1 MNISK
6 SEFKCVNC
14 GAILNK
20 GIILCPY
27 CKTSYPLKK
36 KKVEAERPPERPGKH
51 PVKQPVERR
60 VKIPPEPLIK
70 PPVEHKVKSLP
81 ERPIKR
87 PIKRPTE
94 VPAERSK
101 KVPYSIGK
109 IGEIENSAS
118 RNTIFLGILIAR
130 IIMGFLIFS
139 DIQLHYLRAVFSSGF
154 LILIPGLLIMLMLKI
169 RKISGWEYLIYT
181 IGLSVAFLIFGG
193 LFVNL
198 VFPLIGIDRPLTLIP
213 LFASFDVFL
222 FVSWIVACRRN
233 KDVSF
238 EIKLPE
244 LNLTDKVFSI
254 IPVVFPVLSTLGAIT
269 LNNDGSNYLTMIMI
283 GGIVVYFFF
292 LILFR
297 KKLNHNVYPWG
308 ILMISI
314 ALLLCNS
321 LRSWHLTGGD
331 ISLEYYV
338 FQLTKSM
345 SHWSPSQ
352 FVDPYN
358 TCLSITILP
367 TVLSNFLNIG
377 GEYIYKVIFPVI
389 FSFSV
394 IGLYLLMKKYMKTV
408 PSLLSIFFFVT
419 QLPFLLWITAIA
431 RQEIALYFF
440 ILFLL
445 VIFNNDF
452 EPGIKETLF
461 LILGF
466 SLIVS
471 HYSTAYIT
479 LFLVTFAF
487 IASFFIR
494 KFIFRW
500 NRHLQKRKKRIAPFK
515 AAGSRYFVP
524 LRLIFLLLLFAFLWY
539 SVFTQTAA
547 SLNQILENNI
557 NNIKEE
563 YKSSSVRDAFSIDPF
578 SNIYITTEKDVIDY
592 SEYTLATYS
601 DMENIDLYG
610 PDEFEGYDVSPAPT
624 VINPISNDL
633 IYNIMLITQKVITTI
648 FKLSFFIGT
657 IYILIILFMRRI
669 KVELI
674 DIELKIK
681 MKTTDIEVQMIDIE
695 YLSLIIGSII
705 ILFVIIL
712 VPFISLEYNFERLYL
727 QTLYIL
733 ILPALLGMKLILLP
747 FKKIKADMFIIL
759 LIIVFYFLY
768 NTGFTTQ
775 IVGGEPSEI
784 LNNYGT
790 LYAQDYTHDS
800 EVKSIEWLSLN
811 RDKDSLIYVD
821 KASERKLMAYG
832 NIIEGLKR
840 DILPSA
846 IDKKAYVY
854 LGYSNVTD
862 KVILQLFKG
871 KVILYS
877 LPENFLSN
885 NKNLL
890 YNNQYTEI
898 YK

>member
-1 MNISK
+1 MKISK
-6 SEFKCVNC
+6 NEYKCVNC

-27 CKTSYPLKK
+27 CKTSYPFKK
-36 KKVEAERPPERPGKH
+36 KKIAAVHPAPRP
-51 PVKQPVERR
+51 
-60 VKIPPEPLIK
+60 
-70 PPVEHKVKSLP
+70 
-81 ERPIKR
+81 
-87 PIKRPTE
+87 
-94 VPAERSK
+94 K
-101 KVPYSIGK
+101 KVPYRIGK
-109 IGEIENSAS
+109 ISEIKKSS
-118 RNTIFLGILIAR
+118 RNAIFFGILIAR
-130 IIMGFLIFS
+130 IITGFLVFS
-139 DIQLHYLRAVFSSGF
+139 DIQLHYFRAVFSCAF

-169 RKISGWEYLIYT
+169 RKTGIWEYLIYT
-181 IGLSVAFLIFGG
+181 IGLSIAFLMFGG

-198 VFPLIGIDRPLTLIP
+198 VLPSVGIDEPLSLIP
-213 LFASFDVFL
+213 LFISFDIFL
-222 FVSWIVACRRN
+222 LIFWIIAYKRN
-233 KDVSF
+233 KDISI
-238 EIKLPE
+238 EIKLTK
-244 LNLTDKVFSI
+244 LDLSDKIFFIV
-254 IPVVFPVLSTLGAIT
+254 PVVFPLLSILGATT
-269 LNNDGSNYLTMIMI
+269 LNNSGPNYLTMIML
-283 GGIVVYFFF
+283 GGIVIYFFF
-292 LILFR
+292 LVLFR
-297 KKLNHNVYPWG
+297 KKLNQNIYPWG

-314 ALLLCNS
+314 SLLLSFS

-338 FQLTKSM
+338 FQLTKSL
-345 SHWSPSQ
+345 SHWSSFQ
-352 FVDPYN
+352 FNDPYN

-367 TVLSNFLNIG
+367 TVLSNFLNIS

-394 IGLYLLMKKYMKTV
+394 IGLYLLMKKYMKNV
-408 PSLLSIFFFVT
+408 PSFLSIIFFTT

-431 RQEIALYFF
+431 RQEIALFFF

-452 EPGIKETLF
+452 ELKIKEILF
-461 LILGF
+461 LIFGF

-479 LFLVTFAF
+479 LFLVSFAF
-487 IASFFIR
+487 VASYFIK

-500 NRHLQKRKKRIAPFK
+500 NKHLRRKKKRISPFK
-515 AAGSRYFVP
+515 ITSNRYFVP
-524 LRLIFLLLLFAFLWY
+524 LRLILMLLLFAFLWY
-539 SVFTQTAA
+539 SVFTQTAV
-547 SLNQILENNI
+547 SLNQILKNNI
-557 NNIKEE
+557 NNLKEE
-563 YKSSSVRDAFSIDPF
+563 YKSSSVRDAFSINPF
-578 SNIYITTEKDVIDY
+578 SNIYATTDQDVVDY
-592 SEYTLATYS
+592 SEYTRATYS
-601 DMENIDLYG
+601 EMEDLDLYQ
-610 PDEFEGYDVSPAPT
+610 PDEFAGYDVSRAPT
-624 VINPISNDL
+624 EINPIPNNL
-633 IYNIMLITQKVITTI
+633 IYNIMLITQKIITTI

-657 IYILIILFMRRI
+657 IYILIILFMKKI
-669 KVELI
+669 KVEII
-674 DIELKIK
+674 DIEVKIK

-712 VPFISLEYNFERLYL
+712 IPFISLEYNFERLYL

-733 ILPALLGMKLILLP
+733 VLPALLGMKLILMP
-747 FKKIKADMFIIL
+747 FKKFKVDMLIIL

-768 NTGFTTQ
+768 NTGFATQ

-790 LYAQDYTHDS
+790 LYIQDYTHDS
-800 EVKSIEWLSLN
+800 EVKSIEWLSNN
-811 RDKDSLIYVD
+811 RDKNSLIYVD
-821 KASERKLMAYG
+821 KASERKLTAYG
-832 NIIEGLKR
+832 NIVEGLKR

-846 IDKKAYVY
+846 IDKRAYVY